1 MYKLIAERVPL
12 CRISQL
18 LPSSRTKQEGRFG
31 AQDHI
36 LTNFMSASASIIYL
50 SQGDINSSAMY
61 EAILKQYKYLSLY
74 LGLLSGLHR
83 LRDFD
88 GNQCLRIIDS

>member
-36 LTNFMSASASIIYL
+36 LTNFMSASASMIYL
-50 SQGDINSSAMY
+50 SQGDIC
-61 EAILKQYKYLSLY
+61 
-74 LGLLSGLHR
+74 R
-83 LRDFD
+83 RF
-88 GNQCLRIIDS
+88 